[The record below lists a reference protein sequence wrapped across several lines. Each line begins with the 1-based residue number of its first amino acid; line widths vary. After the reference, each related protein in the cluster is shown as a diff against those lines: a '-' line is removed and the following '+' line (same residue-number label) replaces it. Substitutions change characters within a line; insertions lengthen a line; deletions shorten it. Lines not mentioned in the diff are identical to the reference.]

1 MASQTGNRVAIQI
14 AGFGLIFVAGV
25 LAWLFLPVAEWV
37 QRLSEWI
44 QGRGAIGVTVFGV
57 VYVIAVILLAPSWP
71 LTVAAG
77 LIFGFWGIP
86 IVVVSATL
94 GASAAFFLAR
104 YGLRKRVA
112 SWVQQRPKLQAVDRA
127 IEQQGAKI
135 VILLRLSP
143 AVPFNLQNY
152 FFGVTKIRSAS
163 YIVATLFGII
173 PGTGLY
179 VYLGTLGQVAATG
192 NGLDGP
198 RLALLTVGLFATVAA
213 VVLIA
218 RKAKQAL
225 TEASH

>member
-1 MASQTGNRVAIQI
+1 MTRSLSRKLRIAAIALLIVGLPLLWWLLPVREWARLSTEWLEQ
-14 AGFGLIFVAGV
+14 FGL
-25 LAWLFLPVAEWV
+25 L
-37 QRLSEWI
+37 
-44 QGRGAIGVTVFGV
+44 GALLFGV
-57 VYVIAVILLAPSWP
+57 VYVCFVVVLAPSWP
-71 LTVAAG
+71 LSVMAG
-77 LIFGFWGIP
+77 LVYGFWGIP

-152 FFGVTKIRSAS
+152 VFGVTKIRSAS
-163 YIVATLFGII
+163 YIVATFFGII

-192 NGLDGP
+192 QELDGP
-198 RLALLTVGLFATVAA
+198 RLALLAVGLVATVAA

-225 TEASH
+225 TEAGH